1 VVDPLAG
8 SYYVEALTARIE
20 AGAREL
26 IALIEERGG
35 MLKAIESGWAQQ
47 QIADA
52 SWAHQRQVEGGERV
66 VVGVNRYVEPS
77 AARVDIHRHLEEVG
91 EERRAELAALR
102 ANRDGAAVADAL
114 RAVRAAAAG
123 GTNLVP
129 VLVEAVK
136 TYATV
141 GEICG
146 VLREV
151 FGEYRALQV
160 Y

>member
-1 VVDPLAG
+1 
-8 SYYVEALTARIE
+8 VEALTAQIE
-20 AGAREL
+20 TGARAL

-35 MLKAIESGWAQQ
+35 MVKAIESGWVQQ
-47 QIADA
+47 QIADS
-52 SWAHQRQVEGGERV
+52 SWEHQRQVEGGERV
-66 VVGVNRYVEPS
+66 VVGVNRFVEPQS
-77 AARVDIHRHLEEVG
+77 APVGIHRHLEEVG

-102 ANRDGAAVADAL
+102 AERDGARVASAL
-114 RAVRAAAAG
+114 HAVRTAAAG
-123 GTNLVP
+123 DANLVP

-136 TYATV
+136 TYATI